1 MFKIASINK
10 ISSKGM
16 NLFGSKYEFT
26 LDADQA
32 NGILVRSQEMSDMQF
47 SNELYAIARAGAG
60 TNNIPVQ
67 ECSKKGI
74 VVFNTPGANANAVK
88 ELVLAGLFLSSRDIV
103 SGVNWAKSIPLDVE
117 KTVEKGKS
125 KFSGNEIWGKTL
137 GVIGL
142 GAIGVLVANAAADLH
157 MKVIGYDPYLSV
169 NAALDLSNK
178 ITLSENLSEMLVQ
191 CDYIAIHVP
200 FSDSTK
206 ELINDEMLSIV
217 KEGVN
222 ILNFSRDKIVDEEAL
237 IKALD
242 SGKVHRYVTDF
253 PNERVKDLDN
263 VICIPH
269 LGASTSESE
278 ENCAVMAVEEL
289 MDYLENGNIFNSVNF
304 PNCSMGVCQ
313 TAGRVAV
320 LHKNIPKMIGMITNL
335 MAEMNINISDM
346 TNRSKGEYQYT
357 LIDVDSHISSND
369 LETLKGASG
378 IISARIIK

>member
-16 NLFGSKYEFT
+16 NLFGSKYEFVQ
-26 LDADQA
+26 DADQA
-32 NGILVRSQEMSDMQF
+32 NGILVRSQEMSDMKF
-47 SNELYAIARAGAG
+47 SDELYAIARAGAG

-67 ECSKKGI
+67 ECSKNGI

-206 ELINDEMLSIV
+206 ELINEELLNVV
-217 KEGVN
+217 KTGVN

-237 IKALD
+237 IKALY

-313 TAGRVAV
+313 TAGRIAV
-320 LHKNIPKMIGMITNL
+320 LHKNIPKMIGLITNL

-369 LETLKGASG
+369 IETLKGVSG

>member
-16 NLFGSKYEFT
+16 NLFGSKYEFIQ
-26 LDADQA
+26 DADKA
-32 NGILVRSQEMSDMQF
+32 NGILVRSQEMSDMVF
-47 SNELYAIARAGAG
+47 SDDLYAIARAGAG

-117 KTVEKGKS
+117 KTVEKGKA
-125 KFSGNEIWGKTL
+125 KFAGNEIWGKTL

-142 GAIGVLVANAAADLH
+142 GAIGVLVANASADLH
-157 MKVIGYDPYLSV
+157 MKVLGYDPYLSV

-178 ITLSENLSEMLVQ
+178 ITLCENLNEMLPQ
-191 CDYIAIHVP
+191 CDYIAIHIP

-206 ELINDEMLSIV
+206 ELINKEMLNIM
-217 KEGVN
+217 KPGVR

-237 IKALD
+237 IKALETE
-242 SGKVHRYVTDF
+242 SVFRYVTDF

-278 ENCAVMAVEEL
+278 ENCAMMAVEEL

-313 TAGRVAV
+313 TAGRIAV
-320 LHKNIPKMIGMITNL
+320 LHKNIPKMIGLITNL

-369 LETLKGASG
+369 IEMLKGVSG

>member
-16 NLFGSKYEFT
+16 NLFGSKYEFIQE
-26 LDADQA
+26 ADQA
-32 NGILVRSQEMSDMQF
+32 NGILVRSQEMADMEF

-157 MKVIGYDPYLSV
+157 MKVIGHDPYLSV

-178 ITLSENLSEMLVQ
+178 ITLSENLPEMLVQ

-206 ELINDEMLSIV
+206 ELINEEMLNIV
-217 KEGVN
+217 KNGVN

-242 SGKVHRYVTDF
+242 SGQVHRYVTDF